1 MYDDMPQR
9 RVWDQLFTLLYGDQP
24 AGWPISGAKENVR
37 SFSRKDFIK
46 YEKEH
51 YTASNT
57 IVAVAGAFDPKHV
70 EQSIKKMLGT
80 PAAFALRATASR
92 RKKKVIDKQLQPQSS
107 FFHKEIDQAHIGLA
121 FRSVPLSHPDAAALS
136 LLSTILGGGMSS
148 RLFIL
153 LREELGAA
161 YYVSAEQDP
170 YTDHGV
176 FSITAGVDKNRYE
189 EVLQR
194 ITEVLQET
202 KAVLVS
208 KEELHKVKEYTLGM
222 MRLGLESSDSIAGF
236 YGSQV
241 LLKNN
246 YKTPEQLTKEY
257 MAVTVQDIQRV
268 AKKLF
273 IAKHANL
280 SVVGPFEKGF
290 ITIQPIKNL

>member
-1 MYDDMPQR
+1 
-9 RVWDQLFTLLYGDQP
+9 
-24 AGWPISGAKENVR
+24 
-37 SFSRKDFIK
+37 
-46 YEKEH
+46 
-51 YTASNT
+51 
-57 IVAVAGAFDPKHV
+57 
-70 EQSIKKMLGT
+70 
-80 PAAFALRATASR
+80 
-92 RKKKVIDKQLQPQSS
+92 
-107 FFHKEIDQAHIGLA
+107 
-121 FRSVPLSHPDAAALS
+121 
-136 LLSTILGGGMSS
+136 
-148 RLFIL
+148 
-153 LREELGAA
+153 
-161 YYVSAEQDP
+161 
-170 YTDHGV
+170 
-176 FSITAGVDKNRYE
+176 
-189 EVLQR
+189 VLQR